1 MFTLEVKDLKKEI
14 GARTLFEIGHLTAKR
29 GDKIGIV
36 GRNGTGKSTLLEILA
51 GVSEQDAGE
60 VLRDGTTG
68 YIRQINPQDERLSG
82 GEKTRKLIQ
91 EVLRT
96 RPQLLFA
103 DEPTSNLDADSAAHL
118 KRDFKKF
125 SGTIFVISHDRD
137 FLDAVCSEIWELEG
151 EKITRYKGNYSHYRL
166 QKDHERE
173 AQQKAYAEN
182 MAEKKRLESAISYR
196 KDMAGS
202 MDAKQEKLFKKG
214 LTRKEVAYGR
224 MFKGGQQKSQHKT
237 IKATEK
243 RLERLEHVDKPFQF
257 KPVKIRLPETR
268 RLKKG
273 TSLLQ
278 ISAGDVK
285 VPGKK
290 LFKTEAFSIKVG
302 EKIALVG
309 KNASGKTSFLRAI
322 LNEDD
327 LIRRTNEVR
336 IAYFDQE
343 LAGLVTSETLIEN
356 VNRVNAHDKQ
366 LAMDVLGS
374 MHFSQADLNKKV
386 AILSGGERVKLYLS
400 MILLSDANLLILD
413 EPTNYLD
420 IDAMEALE
428 SMIREFD
435 GAVLFVSHDGAFVRN
450 VSEQVIRIADGTMKW
465 IPKAMTDI
473 VKEESEARVTV
484 AEYKLV
490 VQLRLTEIAAKL
502 SDPKISAKEK
512 EELNEAYMRN
522 SRILRQL
529 EE

>member
-1 MFTLEVKDLKKEI
+1 MFTLEVKDLKKDM
-14 GARTLFEIGHLTAKR
+14 GARTLFEIQHLTAKH

-36 GRNGTGKSTLLEILA
+36 GRNGTGKTTLLEILA
-51 GVSEQDAGE
+51 GEAEADAGT
-60 VLRDGTTG
+60 VFRDGETG

-96 RPQLLFA
+96 RPELLFA

-125 SGTIFVISHDRD
+125 AGTIFVISHDRD
-137 FLDAVCSEIWELEG
+137 FLDAICSEIWELEG
-151 EKITRYKGNYSHYRL
+151 ETVTRYKGNYTAYRK
-166 QKDHERE
+166 QKSQEQE
-173 AQQKAYAEN
+173 MQQKAYTEN
-182 MAEKKRLESAISYR
+182 VAEKKRLESAISYR

-214 LTRKEVAYGR
+214 LTRKEVAYGK
-224 MFKGGQQKSQHKT
+224 MFKGVQQKSQHKT

-243 RLERLEHVDKPFQF
+243 RLSRLEHVDKPFQF
-257 KPVKIRLPETR
+257 KPVKITLPETR

-273 TSLLQ
+273 TTLLQ
-278 ISAGDVK
+278 ISKGDVT

-290 LFKTEAFSIKVG
+290 LFQTEAFSLKIGDKV
-302 EKIALVG
+302 ALVG
-309 KNASGKTSFLRAI
+309 KNASGKTSFLRAV

-327 LIRRTNEVR
+327 FIRRTKEVR

-343 LAGLVTSETLIEN
+343 LAGLKLSDTLIEN

-374 MHFSQADLNKKV
+374 MHFTQADLNKKV
-386 AILSGGERVKLYLS
+386 TILSGGERVKLYLS

-428 SMIREFD
+428 GMIRGFD

-450 VSEQVIRIADGTMKW
+450 VSEQVIRIQDGTMKW

-473 VKEESEARVTV
+473 LKEEDSSKETV
-484 AEYKLV
+484 AEDKLV

-502 SDPKISAKEK
+502 SDPKISAAEKEK
-512 EELNEAYMRN
+512 LNEAYLEN

-529 EE
+529 EK